1 MPAEFQISQIT
12 GGGGLLSKRRVLTLQ
27 RALGTRLGLQRAIY
41 LVIEDG

>member
-12 GGGGLLSKRRVLTLQ
+12 RGGGLLSERRMLTLQ
-27 RALGTRLGLQRAIY
+27 RVLGPRLGLQRAIY